1 MLETIHNIPTKKEN
15 NKMVDVI
22 KSALSD
28 SKEETEGIS
37 EEEIKIERLDEMLD
51 IVKNILEFNNQNQ
64 E

>member
-51 IVKNILEFNNQNQ
+51 IVKNILEFNN
-64 E
+64 

>member
-28 SKEETEGIS
+28 SKEEAEGIS

-51 IVKNILEFNNQNQ
+51 IVKNILEFNN
-64 E
+64 